1 LPDPSLGVD
10 QLREF
15 YEHRY
20 EPRPGADGRWRELG
34 ALTKAEHI
42 VRLLAGAGSAN
53 PASVLDVGCGDGAV
67 LAELAR
73 RGVGSTRVGLDIS
86 SSAVRLAASRPE
98 LAAAHA
104 FDGERIEFED
114 RAYDLAFATHVLE
127 HVPAPERLLAELLRV
142 ARVAIVEV
150 PLESNLSARRPHARQ
165 LSRAAGHLQRFSRG
179 EIRRLLTDAGWE
191 PRGEILDPLPRAV
204 HTFGADGPAATAKGS
219 VKWALRAAV
228 SALPVL
234 AERLITLH
242 YAVLAIPRSRAA

>member
-1 LPDPSLGVD
+1 LPDPSVGVD

-15 YEHRY
+15 YEQCY
-20 EPRPGADGRWRELG
+20 EPRPGGDGRWRELG

-42 VRLLAGAGSAN
+42 VRLIARAGIAR
-53 PASVLDVGCGDGAV
+53 PESVLDVGCGDGAV

-98 LAAAHA
+98 LTAALL

-142 ARVAIVEV
+142 ARVAVVEV
-150 PLESNLSARRPHARQ
+150 PLESNLSARRPRARE
-165 LSRAAGHLQRFSRG
+165 LSQAAGHLHRFSRG
-179 EIRRLLTDAGWE
+179 EIRRLLSDAGWE

-204 HTFGADGPAATAKGS
+204 HTFGADTPAATAKGS

-234 AERLITLH
+234 GERLITLH
-242 YAVLAIPRSRAA
+242 YAVLATPR